1 MMVYRASKMSDNPRC
16 PRMWRRCR
24 EVVRR
29 TVSTLGESSGEIK
42 GIYRVARL
50 SYKPTTA
57 PTNSC
62 AVFYLCRPR
71 SARPLVSTLVGAG
84 PSSAEWSGQQ
94 RSTRDLRTSEPIQ
107 KFAAQSIRRRHHAQ
121 SYLEAASS
129 LTVDTRYQI
138 HGRSHHH
145 IGHRARLLP
154 QPVEGKFP
162 PPLQP
167 ICLSS
172 TSHMSARTCRTP
184 PKLALD

>member
-1 MMVYRASKMSDNPRC
+1 VGRCSNGRLQSYLNVSTASRPKHLLLLTASRGTLRPAVEALCWCTMMVYRASKMSDSPRC

-107 KFAAQSIRRRHHAQ
+107 KFAA
-121 SYLEAASS
+121 
-129 LTVDTRYQI
+129 
-138 HGRSHHH
+138 
-145 IGHRARLLP
+145 
-154 QPVEGKFP
+154 
-162 PPLQP
+162 
-167 ICLSS
+167 
-172 TSHMSARTCRTP
+172 
-184 PKLALD
+184 